1 MYIKQDYL
9 SKEKHM
15 LYLFCNHFKKSESA
29 GGMIVLPSRECLAE
43 VFKDTLAYIAEE
55 QELQNSI
62 IKSIEDTKFYDFSTK
77 IPVDDNHSQEKCVVT
92 VAKNRTFAEV
102 IELREKYR
110 CEKIAVLNF
119 ASPTTPGG
127 GVVAGSRAQEESLC
141 RCSTLYPVLETDELW
156 EKYYSYNR
164 SNYSFKA
171 TDACIYT
178 PGIKIIKSDVDIPKR
193 LSTDA
198 WVTVDVITCA
208 APNLGRADY
217 HVSND
222 ELLHLHIN
230 RGRRIVE
237 VAIDNDVDV
246 LVLGAF
252 GCGAFKNNPGVVS
265 KAYQLLVEEYKQY
278 FQHISFAVFCSERD
292 KNNYNA
298 FARAFEKS
306 IL

>member
-1 MYIKQDYL
+1 MIYDYC
-9 SKEKHM
+9 EKH
-15 LYLFCNHFKKSESA
+15 ESA

-178 PGIKIIKSDVDIPKR
+178 PGIKIIKSDVDVPER
-193 LSTDA
+193 LPSAA

-208 APNLGRADY
+208 APNLVRADY

-222 ELLHLHIN
+222 ELMNLHIT
-230 RGRRIVE
+230 RGRRIFD
-237 VAIDNDVDV
+237 VALNNGVKV

-252 GCGAFKNNPGVVS
+252 GCGAFKNNPYVVS
-265 KAYQLLVEEYKQY
+265 KAYQLLVEEYKHH
-278 FQHISFAVFCSERD
+278 FKHISFAIFCTKRE

-298 FARAFEKS
+298 FVRAFEKS

>member
-1 MYIKQDYL
+1 MEKQL
-9 SKEKHM
+9 EV
-15 LYLFCNHFKKSESA
+15 A
-29 GGMIVLPSRECLAE
+29 GGIIILPSKECLAE
-43 VFKDTLAYIAEE
+43 VFKDTLAYIDEE

-62 IKSIEDTKFYDFSTK
+62 INSIGKTKFYDFSSK
-77 IPVDDNHSQEKCVVT
+77 IFLDNRNRKGNCHVT
-92 VAKNRTFAEV
+92 VSRSRTFAEV
-102 IELREKYR
+102 IELRKRYKSG
-110 CEKIAVLNF
+110 KIAVLNF
-119 ASPTTPGG
+119 ASSVTPGG
-127 GVVAGSRAQEESLC
+127 GVIAGSRAQEESLC
-141 RCSTLYPVLETDELW
+141 RCSTLYPVLKTDDLW
-156 EKYYSYNR
+156 KKYYSYNR

-222 ELLHLHIN
+222 ELLHLHIT
-230 RGRRIVE
+230 RGRRIFE

-252 GCGAFKNNPGVVS
+252 GCGAFKNNPDVVS

-298 FARAFEKS
+298 FFRRFQKANLSGRLSANLD
-306 IL
+306 I